1 MNIPYILLNDKI
13 EIEEE
18 DIELFNKKFKKRIYR
33 RYTIK
38 YQDKRFGFLLNQKQI
53 GIKQYTNTGCEY
65 YIWIKYELIG
75 NYGINDIYVVT
86 KKEVEDITKAI
97 KKIIFVIEGI

>member
-1 MNIPYILLNDKI
+1 MNILYILLNDKI

-18 DIELFNKKFKKRIYR
+18 NIELFNKQFKKRIYR

-53 GIKQYTNTGCEY
+53 GIQQYTDSGCGY
-65 YIWIKYELIG
+65 HIWIKYELIG
-75 NYGINDIYVVT
+75 NCGINDIYMAT
-86 KKEVEDITKAI
+86 KKEAENITNAI
-97 KKIIFVIEGI
+97 KKTIFNVEGI